1 MLYDQYLILTY
12 LLIAL
17 VIINIGLWI
26 KLSNLR
32 HDMWTT
38 MQEIRTLQEH
48 VNYLQNDIIDD
59 IRGGK

>member
-38 MQEIRTLQEH
+38 MQEIRKLQEH

>member
-1 MLYDQYLILTY
+1 MLYDQYLVLTY

-38 MQEIRTLQEH
+38 MHKIQKLQEH
-48 VNYLQNDIIDD
+48 VNYLQDDIIDD
-59 IRGGK
+59 IKGVK

>member
-1 MLYDQYLILTY
+1 MLYDQYLVLTY

-38 MQEIRTLQEH
+38 MHKIRKLQEH
-48 VNYLQNDIIDD
+48 VNYLQDDIIDD
-59 IRGGK
+59 IKGVK